1 MTTVTSIKSAL
12 LTPEQK
18 DILEDSL
25 VYYTNELQVQ
35 YYSLKMIDTVKYLET
50 MKRIDEI
57 RELLHLR

>member
-1 MTTVTSIKSAL
+1 VTSIKSAL